1 MAGGRDGDERS
12 DADLLAAHVA
22 GDREAFGIL
31 VGRHRAHLWAVAVR
45 TSINDDDAADALQEA
60 LLSAHRGA
68 HRFRSDAKVSSW
80 LHRIVVNAA
89 LDRMRRERSRQVAA
103 PLDATNDTVIDPT
116 DATGH
121 VDLRLSVGG
130 ALATLPADQRA
141 AVVAVD
147 VEGYS
152 VADAATMLGVPT
164 GTVKSRCARGRAK
177 LAVSLGHLRP
187 ETSGHGG
194 GTDRPPP
201 ASDGGGLFP
210 PGARQDPGGGR

>member
-1 MAGGRDGDERS
+1 MAGGGDDARS

-22 GDREAFGIL
+22 GDRDAFAELI
-31 VGRHRAHLWAVAVR
+31 GRHRAHLWAVAVR
-45 TSINDDDAADALQEA
+45 TSVSDDDAADALQEA

-89 LDRMRRERSRQVAA
+89 LDRLRRERHRRDLA
-103 PLDATNDTVIDPT
+103 PLDTTADTVVDPT

-121 VDLRLSVGG
+121 VELRLSVGG

-152 VADAATMLGVPT
+152 VADAATLLGVPT

-177 LAVSLGHLRP
+177 LAVSLGHLRDGTAP
-187 ETSGHGG
+187 DAS
-194 GTDRPPP
+194 GTDRASS
-201 ASDGGGLFP
+201 ASDGGGSAHP
-210 PGARQDPGGGR
+210 VRPRGGGDR

>member
-1 MAGGRDGDERS
+1 MRS

-22 GDREAFGIL
+22 GDRDAFAELIA
-31 VGRHRAHLWAVAVR
+31 RHRAHLWAVAVR
-45 TSINDDDAADALQEA
+45 TSVSDDDAADALQEA

-80 LHRIVVNAA
+80 LHRIVVNAS
-89 LDRMRRERSRQVAA
+89 LDRMRRERHRRDVT
-103 PLDATNDTVIDPT
+103 PLDVTADTVVDPT

-152 VADAATMLGVPT
+152 VADAARLLGVPT

-177 LAVSLGHLRP
+177 LAVSLGHLRD
-187 ETSGHGG
+187 ETAPDVP
-194 GTDRPPP
+194 GTDRASA
-201 ASDGGGLFP
+201 ASDGGGTAHP
-210 PGARQDPGGGR
+210 MRPRRGGDR

>member
-1 MAGGRDGDERS
+1 MADEGDARS

-22 GDREAFGIL
+22 GDRDAFAVLIA
-31 VGRHRAHLWAVAVR
+31 RHRAHLWAVAAR
-45 TSINDDDAADALQEA
+45 TSLNDDDAADALQEA

-68 HRFRSDAKVSSW
+68 RSFRSDAKVSSW

-89 LDRMRRERSRQVAA
+89 LDRMRRERHRQLTA
-103 PLDATNDTVIDPT
+103 PLDAATDGIADPV

-152 VADAATMLGVPT
+152 VADAATLLGVPT

-177 LAVSLGHLRP
+177 LAVSLGHLRATDLGSA
-187 ETSGHGG
+187 E
-194 GTDRPPP
+194 GTTRASA
-201 ASDGGGLFP
+201 ASDGGERP
-210 PGARQDPGGGR
+210 DRARRAGGGS

>member
-1 MAGGRDGDERS
+1 MAGGRDDVRS

-22 GDREAFGIL
+22 GDRDAFAELI
-31 VGRHRAHLWAVAVR
+31 GRHRAHLWAVAVR
-45 TSINDDDAADALQEA
+45 TSVSDDDAADALQEA

-68 HRFRSDAKVSSW
+68 HGFRSDAKVSSW

-89 LDRMRRERSRQVAA
+89 LDRLRRERHRRDTA
-103 PLDATNDTVIDPT
+103 PLDTTADTVVDPT

-121 VDLRLSVGG
+121 VELRLSVGG

-152 VADAATMLGVPT
+152 VADAAALLGVPT

-177 LAVSLGHLRP
+177 LAVSLGHLRDDAQDVV
-187 ETSGHGG
+187 
-194 GTDRPPP
+194 GTDRAPA
-201 ASDGGGLFP
+201 ASDGGGTP
-210 PGARQDPGGGR
+210 HPVRPERGGDR